1 MEYLLYNCK
10 VLDILV
16 QAQSSSG
23 HSKITLHAKL
33 THAVLSLMQN
43 VHYA

>member
-1 MEYLLYNCK
+1 MEYVLKDCK

-16 QAQSSSG
+16 QAQSIGG

-33 THAVLSLMQN
+33 THAVL
-43 VHYA
+43 

>member
-1 MEYLLYNCK
+1 MEYVLKDCK

-16 QAQSSSG
+16 QAQSSGG

-33 THAVLSLMQN
+33 THAVL
-43 VHYA
+43 